1 MNSRTGEALLR
12 SFVGLAAMLLATP
25 SLGALDEVINYLK
38 QTQVGFDYSNSIDR
52 VDLSYDIDVGERV
65 PPSCSRLADN
75 PSQQR
80 CSVGMIGGASNGWGL
95 FLEPAFKKQGL
106 FYLSWDLGIGARYL
120 SGELP
125 GSEQSLSGL
134 PLQTASFSLAAAV
147 IKPYLQFGVTPEW
160 WPDVLISLGPAIQ
173 VAVGSVAIN
182 GQPETVA
189 VGTSS
194 ITGPMSVIQGFFQL
208 EFVLRRFGDGAF
220 SLVASHDVTGHGR
233 GTQIYPGDIDGMSNF
248 HGAFRRDVG
257 GIAYGFGLKL
267 LTPWP

>member
-1 MNSRTGEALLR
+1 MSSLCGEALLR
-12 SFVGLAAMLLATP
+12 SFLGLTAFSLSTP
-25 SLGALDEVINYLK
+25 SLAALDEVINYLK
-38 QTQVGFDYSNSIDR
+38 ETQIGFDYSNSIDR
-52 VDLSYDIDVGERV
+52 VDLSYDMDAGGRI
-65 PPSCSRLADN
+65 PPSCGTLVDD

-80 CSVGMIGGASNGWGL
+80 CAVSMIGGASNGWGL
-95 FLEPAFKKQGL
+95 FLQPAFKNQGL
-106 FYLSWDLGIGARYL
+106 FYLNWDLGIGARYL

-125 GSEQSLSGL
+125 ASEQAISGL
-134 PLQTASFSLAAAV
+134 PLQTASFSLAAAI
-147 IKPYLQFGVTPEW
+147 IKPYLQLGITPEW

-194 ITGPMSVIQGFFQL
+194 ISGPMSVIQGFFQL

-248 HGAFRRDVG
+248 YGAFRRDVG